1 MKSSLSTLAALAV
14 AFGLRA
20 DPVVSTL
27 RSDGTTNTW
36 TQADL
41 ADALGLMNRK
51 YWRDMKTES
60 GRVAWHGTR
69 ISTVEDMTNLTQ
81 TVTYEDGYVHVEPFR
96 RLRPLT
102 FAERAALAE
111 KRKAAAAAARLAAQP
126 PALRAVEE
134 AREAAASVTN
144 TVTVHYGANP

>member
-1 MKSSLSTLAALAV
+1 MKSSLITLAALAV

-102 FAERAALAE
+102 FAE